1 MKCSKCKIIIDNRD
15 ANITNG
21 VVSCYDCYYEPIRLN
36 ISLLDWDLAE
46 AAEKAEA
53 IAAGKT
59 LLRDFVSFVGWAGF
73 TFGFT
78 LFAIAVT

>member
-1 MKCSKCKIIIDNRD
+1 
-15 ANITNG
+15 
-21 VVSCYDCYYEPIRLN
+21 
-36 ISLLDWDLAE
+36 LLDWDLAD

-59 LLRDFVSFVGWAGF
+59 MLRELVRFVGWAGF